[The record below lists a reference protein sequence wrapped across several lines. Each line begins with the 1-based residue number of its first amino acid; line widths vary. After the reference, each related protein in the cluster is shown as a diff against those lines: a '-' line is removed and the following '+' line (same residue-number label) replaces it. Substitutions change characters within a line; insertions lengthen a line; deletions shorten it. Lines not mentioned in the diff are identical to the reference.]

1 VEGES
6 VMDTVEQVNTLSIRE
21 NITGTAMEQD
31 DSNST
36 LKNSENGTEKDGSP
50 NKKLATPSK
59 TDSEIKVEDSGE
71 SKHSFWSSAFG
82 MKSVF
87 EALAS
92 PFKFRKL

>member
-1 VEGES
+1 
-6 VMDTVEQVNTLSIRE
+6 MDTAEQVNTLSIRE
-21 NITGTAMEQD
+21 NNTGTAMEH

-36 LKNSENGTEKDGSP
+36 LKNSENGTEKDESP
-50 NKKLATPSK
+50 NKKLAAPSK
-59 TDSEIKVEDSGE
+59 TDSEIKVEDPGE
-71 SKHSFWSSAFG
+71 SKYSFWSSAFG